1 MRPIRLDDVSTGG
14 KTVTRVHA
22 NERRES
28 DYDLRESSSSGN
40 LGKAIFVTTSTRQ
53 DVESNAES
61 RSQVGSENDLIFQ
74 RP

>member
-1 MRPIRLDDVSTGG
+1 M
-14 KTVTRVHA
+14 
-22 NERRES
+22 
-28 DYDLRESSSSGN
+28 RESSSSGN
-40 LGKAIFVTTSTRQ
+40 LGKDKDIYVTTFMRQ

>member
-1 MRPIRLDDVSTGG
+1 VRPIRLHDVDASG
-14 KTVTRVHA
+14 KTVTRVQA
-22 NERRES
+22 KERRES

-40 LGKAIFVTTSTRQ
+40 LGKDIFVITSMRQ
-53 DVESNAES
+53 DVGSNAES